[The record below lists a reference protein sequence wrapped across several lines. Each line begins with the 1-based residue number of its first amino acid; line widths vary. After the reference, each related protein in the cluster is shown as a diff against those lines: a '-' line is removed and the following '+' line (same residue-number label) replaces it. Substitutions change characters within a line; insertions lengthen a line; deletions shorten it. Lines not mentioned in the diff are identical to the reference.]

1 MLHGRVL
8 FHNKNYDI
16 RLKTIL
22 DRRKSVNLFNTLRQ
36 NVNLFLDNKS
46 GMVNKPDFFDE
57 NQTLSIDSVL
67 EITDTIRLECS
78 TNDLVGLSKEDLKG
92 LMQIYFDDDIV
103 VLKSK
108 ICIENFGFKQPN
120 FSFSASKILSNIEL
134 SYGITNGL
142 DLNLCT
148 SIQNPHSFNLI
159 EGRLPDLYLS
169 ALGSPE
175 DYTLDIIGDSNYSKI
190 LLSIRP

>member
-1 MLHGRVL
+1 
-8 FHNKNYDI
+8 
-16 RLKTIL
+16 
-22 DRRKSVNLFNTLRQ
+22 
-36 NVNLFLDNKS
+36 
-46 GMVNKPDFFDE
+46 
-57 NQTLSIDSVL
+57 
-67 EITDTIRLECS
+67 
-78 TNDLVGLSKEDLKG
+78 
-92 LMQIYFDDDIV
+92 MQIYFDDDIV

-175 DYTLDIIGDSNYSKI
+175 DYTLDIIGDSNYSKFYFQYDHNLEI
-190 LLSIRP
+190 SNFTGGVSLIPKFCELRKISSRNPTRIIDGEYFYLKLVPNNLII